1 MKPFVKKHKIAY
13 TPTGY
18 YDNVPVAFD
27 ARLVGKETMFPGQ
40 VINLGAEKTLISF
53 DYHQFEYIVKGCG
66 YIESDGQKSPVC
78 AGDFFFLRKSYQR
91 AICSDIENPIE
102 KFFLTAKGPFLE
114 GTVDA
119 YLPDT
124 PFVICKCDM
133 SENFEKMM
141 NLCENGETATAQLY
155 NSLAGEFLNMIQ
167 KVSDTLSDKETAQNK
182 VSADTIMRYLD
193 ENIST
198 DFSLDDLAKTF
209 YLSPTNIVKI
219 FKAKYNTTPM
229 SFVRKRRIVLAKY
242 YLRKTDLPVA
252 QIAELVPL
260 GNTKYFS
267 NLFKKY
273 TGMSPREYRNR
284 K

>member
-1 MKPFVKKHKIAY
+1 MKKNFIWILNTAL
-13 TPTGY
+13 
-18 YDNVPVAFD
+18 
-27 ARLVGKETMFPGQ
+27 LVVF
-40 VINLGAEKTLISF
+40 
-53 DYHQFEYIVKGCG
+53 IV
-66 YIESDGQKSPVC
+66 
-78 AGDFFFLRKSYQR
+78 
-91 AICSDIENPIE
+91 ICS
-102 KFFLTAKGPFLE
+102 L
-114 GTVDA
+114 
-119 YLPDT
+119 
-124 PFVICKCDM
+124 
-133 SENFEKMM
+133 
-141 NLCENGETATAQLY
+141 LY

-167 KVSDTLSDKETAQNK
+167 KVSDTLSDKETAQKK